1 MEVRVL
7 PGALRFSVL
16 LLLLSL
22 AEARAAQSPRAAN
35 PERPTVATHAYAV
48 APGYGELEQGIA
60 IRGLRSLAEATS
72 WDLNLKLGLARGW
85 QLGVSGTA
93 YGRTDS
99 GTGVGDLGVA
109 LKGRTDLTA
118 TTAVAVVPSVTLPTG
133 AHGTGL
139 SAGRTLGALVGVVS
153 VNITPA
159 WHVDLNLGPTGIGAE
174 KTQWFGSTG
183 VTWSRGAAALT
194 TELFGFTAGGS
205 GPRQRGVLVAVLT
218 TLGES
223 VVADAGGV
231 WGATSGT
238 PDQLFVGLTTNLGR
252 LFE

>member
-1 MEVRVL
+1 
-7 PGALRFSVL
+7 LRFSL
-16 LLLLSL
+16 LPILLSL
-22 AEARAAQSPRAAN
+22 AEAGAAQSPRAAN

-60 IRGLRSLAEATS
+60 LRGVRSLGEATS

-85 QLGVSGTA
+85 QLGVSGIA

-133 AHGTGL
+133 SQGAGL
-139 SAGRTLGALVGVVS
+139 SAGRALGALVGVVS
-153 VNITPA
+153 ADVAPA
-159 WHVDLNLGPTGIGAE
+159 WHMDINLGPTGIGVG
-174 KTQWFGSTG
+174 KPQWFGSTG

-194 TELFGFTAGGS
+194 MELFGFTSGGG
-205 GPRQRGVLVAVLT
+205 GPRQSGVLVAVLIT
-218 TLGES
+218 PGEW

-231 WGATSGT
+231 WGAAPQT
-238 PDQLFVGLTTNLGR
+238 PNQVFLGLTTNLGR
-252 LFE
+252 IFE

>member
-1 MEVRVL
+1 
-7 PGALRFSVL
+7 LRFSL
-16 LLLLSL
+16 LLILLSL
-22 AEARAAQSPRAAN
+22 AEAGAAQSPRAAN

-48 APGYGELEQGIA
+48 APGYAELEQGIA
-60 IRGLRSLAEATS
+60 IRGVRSLGEATS

-109 LKGRTDLTA
+109 LKGRTDLTT

-133 AHGTGL
+133 THGPGL

-153 VNITPA
+153 ADVAPA
-159 WHVDLNLGPTGIGAE
+159 WQVDLNLGPTGIGAG
-174 KTQWFGSTG
+174 KAQWFGSTG

-194 TELFGFTAGGS
+194 TELFGFTEGGVGPALAGA
-205 GPRQRGVLVAVLT
+205 LVAVLIT
-218 TLGES
+218 PNEW
-223 VVADAGGV
+223 VVVDVGGV
-231 WGATSGT
+231 WGATRPT
-238 PDQLFVGLTTNLGR
+238 PDQLFVGVTTNLGR
-252 LFE
+252 IFK